1 MLFRERKFTISQA
14 QYHAYVLN
22 PHGSDHNGIVCKV
35 VGTASLLCDG
45 SLRVHVDVG
54 GMVMGLGCVGEVEF
68 LLVKSRWVRAS
79 HDSKQERGRLLYEE
93 GMVSTRVWCTFC

>member
-1 MLFRERKFTISQA
+1 
-14 QYHAYVLN
+14 
-22 PHGSDHNGIVCKV
+22 
-35 VGTASLLCDG
+35 
-45 SLRVHVDVG
+45 VDVG

-79 HDSKQERGRLLYEE
+79 RDSKQERGRLLYEE